1 MGMSKSKKKSARL
14 RTKKHIKKRVM
25 GTPQKP
31 RLVVFKSLKHIYA
44 QLVDDTNQKTIT
56 GASSLTK
63 DLQADLSK
71 AKTKTER
78 AKIVGKKI
86 AEVAKEKNF
95 ESVVFDRN
103 GYLYH
108 GRIKAVA
115 DGAREGGLKF

>member
-1 MGMSKSKKKSARL
+1 MGMSKNKTKIARL
-14 RTKKHIKKRVM
+14 RTKKHIRKKIS
-25 GTPQKP
+25 GTPERP
-31 RLVVFKSLKHIYA
+31 RLVVFKSSKHIYA

-56 GASSLTK
+56 GISSLTK
-63 DLQADLSK
+63 DIKDEISK
-71 AKTKTER
+71 AASKSEV

-86 AEVAKEKNF
+86 AAKAQDIKLEK
-95 ESVVFDRN
+95 VVFDRN